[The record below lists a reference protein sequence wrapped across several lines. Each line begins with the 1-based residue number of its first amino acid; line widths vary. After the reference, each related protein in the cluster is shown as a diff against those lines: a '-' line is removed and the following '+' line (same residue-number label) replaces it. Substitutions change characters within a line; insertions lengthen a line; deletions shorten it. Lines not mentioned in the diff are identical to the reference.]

1 MARITTIDCERV
13 VPNRFELV
21 LLAAARARALSR
33 GHTPHVSLD
42 GGKPTVTALREIAA
56 GVVDPTWLRQWLL
69 NLQRDDVEEEVGLD
83 NPSGT
88 VGSSANDSRG
98 AASAEADDTTPKA
111 SPGSIANHKV
121 TKTERRHV
129 RQTHNTQH
137 QRERDRRCKRRPRR
151 VPGARPLGAGL
162 HR

>member
-13 VPNRFELV
+13 IPNRFELV
-21 LLAAARARALSR
+21 LLAAARARGLNR
-33 GHTPHVSLD
+33 GDRPRVSPD
-42 GGKPTVTALREIAA
+42 RDKPTVIALREIGAA
-56 GVVDPTWLRQWLL
+56 AIDRAWLYQWLL
-69 NLQRDDVEEEVGLD
+69 SGQRDDAAEEDALD
-83 NPSGT
+83 NPIGAI
-88 VGSSANDSRG
+88 GSSANDFRG

-111 SPGSIANHKV
+111 SSGSIANHKV

-137 QRERDRRCKRRPRR
+137 QRERHRRCKRRPRR
-151 VPGARPLGAGL
+151 VPGARPLGAEL